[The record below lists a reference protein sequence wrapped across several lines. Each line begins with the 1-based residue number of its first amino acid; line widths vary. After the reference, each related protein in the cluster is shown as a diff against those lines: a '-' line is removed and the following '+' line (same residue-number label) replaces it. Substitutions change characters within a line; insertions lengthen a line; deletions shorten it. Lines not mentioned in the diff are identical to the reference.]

1 MLSLYKGKTFHIWSS
16 HKNHVN
22 TTVLVK
28 KKHNWTRGTL
38 FLIASCLGYSFWF
51 LAQVKIFF
59 NHMIWLYIN
68 FIYFHVSLSIY
79 IYFVDYIINNKMQAK
94 LSTVFQAKY
103 SATMLVGLF
112 GGLQSLIVGISINR
126 EKSTWK
132 LGWNLQLLTIF
143 YSVI

>member
-68 FIYFHVSLSIY
+68 FIYFHVSLSLYIY
-79 IYFVDYIINNKMQAK
+79 ILLIILLIIKCRLNC
-94 LSTVFQAKY
+94 
-103 SATMLVGLF
+103 
-112 GGLQSLIVGISINR
+112 LQFSKPSI
-126 EKSTWK
+126 
-132 LGWNLQLLTIF
+132 QLLCWWDCLEV
-143 YSVI
+143 YNL